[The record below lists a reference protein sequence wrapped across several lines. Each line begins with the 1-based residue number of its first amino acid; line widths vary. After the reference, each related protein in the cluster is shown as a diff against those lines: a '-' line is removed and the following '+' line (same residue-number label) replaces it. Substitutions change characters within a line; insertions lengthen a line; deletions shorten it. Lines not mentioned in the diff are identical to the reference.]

1 MTRLFSVLLLSS
13 LSLLPQ
19 AAFAETEIY
28 GGVGVGYST
37 FQTDSTFQG
46 EPIDFEGSAVAVRQ
60 FIGLNY
66 GDYVGLEFGYVD
78 FGTVND
84 QVKLVEQGTGSVND
98 AIESWGYE
106 LALIGRYPLN
116 QELDAFGKVGML
128 RWDSEET
135 LETFPLPTKV
145 DGDDMVWG
153 FGLDFRGSNR
163 FHARVQADF
172 VDIDF
177 ASSWWALTASAYYA
191 IPFGR

>member
-1 MTRLFSVLLLSS
+1 MTRLFSVLLLSV

-19 AAFAETEIY
+19 ASIADSEIY

-37 FQTDSTFQG
+37 FQIDS
-46 EPIDFEGSAVAVRQ
+46 IDFEGSAVAVRQ

-66 GDYVGLEFGYVD
+66 GDYVGVELGYVD

-84 QVKLVEQGTGSVND
+84 QVLLEQGAGGINYAVD
-98 AIESWGYE
+98 SWGYE
-106 LALIGRYPLN
+106 LALIGRYPIN

-128 RWDSEET
+128 RWDSEST
-135 LETFPLPTKV
+135 PETFPLPTKQ
-145 DGDDMVWG
+145 DGDDMIWG
-153 FGLDFRGSNR
+153 IGLDFRGSGR
-163 FHARVQADF
+163 FNARLQADF

-177 ASSWWALTASAYYA
+177 ASSWWVLTASAYYA